1 MKKLAPLLLSLFLTA
16 SAVLADAPKDATPE
30 PAKAAKAPKAKAAKN
45 TEKADLAI
53 AAQLEELR
61 QAVQSQQ
68 EEIRSQHE
76 ELRLLKEELAKRDRQ
91 IDEGREAAA
100 NARTAEASTKAVEA
114 VSSSA
119 ELKTTAATHN
129 TTVIDLKASN
139 EVLKTPAD
147 KEQADAKKAEE
158 AGPNS
163 LRFKGITL
171 TPNGFF
177 AAETVLRQRAV
188 SGDINTPFTGIPYP
202 GNSLSKVTE
211 FNATARQ
218 SRIAM
223 LAEGKLEHAKLSGY
237 YETDFLSAAVT
248 SNNRQSNSY
257 SLRQRQFWG
266 QVAFDSGLSLTAGQ
280 MWSLATE
287 TKQGLQVRTEL
298 TPMTTDPQYN
308 VGFTWA
314 RQYGFRVVKDF
325 GGKFAVGFSVEGP
338 QATIG
343 GRGFSTVTSATGAT
357 SQNFF
362 INAPGAGG
370 GLFNAFDATGYT
382 VNKAPDLIFKA
393 AADPG
398 FGHYE
403 VFGILSTFRNRIY
416 PCAIVSPAATNGSG
430 TVVLNGPALTGTSP
444 GLTCTNTSPSAAN
457 AFNDTRTGGGV
468 GASARWPLF
477 HKKLD
482 FGVKGVAGDGIGRY
496 GSAQLADLTF
506 RPDGTQALIRTA
518 HGLATFEFHATPKLD
533 VFAYFGGE
541 YALRAAY
548 VGYMTDSIATSQTF
562 TTTTTPCVI
571 DPVTCPTGFQSTTTA
586 TTITTHNTANSKIG
600 GYGSPFANNSGCSS
614 EGVPAGT
621 SAPSGGG
628 TCAGDVRFIYEGT
641 FGFWHKVYQG
651 PKGGF
656 RWSIQYSYFSKNAW
670 SGNNSS
676 PASPTPGPGISPK
689 AVNNMV
695 WTSFRYYLP

>member
-1 MKKLAPLLLSLFLTA
+1 MKKLAALTLSLFLTTGMA
-16 SAVLADAPKDATPE
+16 LADTPKDKDSDAQPPKA
-30 PAKAAKAPKAKAAKN
+30 PAPAKPKAAKKA
-45 TEKADLAI
+45 EKSEKSDSAI
-53 AAQLEELR
+53 AAEIAELR
-61 QAVQSQQ
+61 QAIQSQQ
-68 EEIRSQHE
+68 EQ
-76 ELRLLKEELAKRDRQ
+76 LQLLKEELAKRDRQ
-91 IDEGREAAA
+91 IDEAREAAA
-100 NARTAEASTKAVEA
+100 AVNARAAEASTKAVEA
-114 VSSSA
+114 VNSSA
-119 ELKTTAATHN
+119 EVKTTAATLN
-129 TTVIDLKASN
+129 TTVSDLKASN
-139 EVLKTPAD
+139 DVLKTMVA

-158 AGPNS
+158 TGPNS
-163 LRFKGITL
+163 LRVKGITL
-171 TPNGFF
+171 TPGGFF
-177 AAETVLRQRAV
+177 AAESVVRQRAV

-202 GNSLSKVTE
+202 GNALSKVTE

-223 LAEGKLEHAKLSGY
+223 LAEGKTDLAKLSGY

-266 QVAFDSGLSLTAGQ
+266 QVATDSGFSVTGGQ

-298 TPMTTDPQYN
+298 PPLTIDPQYN

-314 RQYGFRVVKDF
+314 RQYGVRVVKDF

-338 QATIG
+338 QATVG
-343 GRGFSTVTSATGAT
+343 GRGFSTVTAANGST

-362 INAPGAGG
+362 INAPGSAG
-370 GLFNAFDATGYT
+370 GLFNAFDPTGYT
-382 VNKAPDLIFKA
+382 VNKAPDFIFKV

-403 VFGILSTFRNRIY
+403 LFGILSTFRNRVY
-416 PCAIVSPAATNGSG
+416 PCAIVSPAATNASG
-430 TVVLNGPALTGTSP
+430 TVVLNGPALAGTF
-444 GLTCTNTSPSAAN
+444 GTCTNTSPSSVG

-468 GASARWPLF
+468 GASARVPLF

-482 FGVKGVAGDGIGRY
+482 FGVKGVAGDGVGRY

-518 HGLATFEFHATPKLD
+518 HGLATFELHPTPKLD
-533 VFAYFGGE
+533 VFANFGGE
-541 YALRAAY
+541 YAWRAGY
-548 VGYMTDSIATSQTF
+548 TGYMTDTI
-562 TTTTTPCVI
+562 
-571 DPVTCPTGFQSTTTA
+571 TTA
-586 TTITTHNTANSKIG
+586 QTLTACTAGTPGCPNGDQITTITTHTTSNTKIG
-600 GYGSPFANNSGCSS
+600 GYGSPFANNSGCST

-628 TCAGDVRFIYEGT
+628 TCAGDTRFIYEGT
-641 FGFWHKVYQG
+641 LGFWHKIYQG
-651 PKGGF
+651 PHGGL
-656 RWSIQYSYFSKNAW
+656 RWAIQYSYFSKNAW
-670 SGNNSS
+670 SGA
-676 PASPTPGPGISPK
+676 ASNQPK

>member
-1 MKKLAPLLLSLFLTA
+1 MKKLAALILSLFLTTGMA
-16 SAVLADAPKDATPE
+16 LADTPKDADPK
-30 PAKAAKAPKAKAAKN
+30 PSKPAASARAKAAAKA
-45 TEKADLAI
+45 EKADSAI
-53 AAQLEELR
+53 AAEIEELR
-61 QAVQSQQ
+61 QALQSQQ
-68 EEIRSQHE
+68 EQ
-76 ELRLLKEELAKRDRQ
+76 LQLLKEELAKRDRQ
-91 IDEGREAAA
+91 IDEAREAAAAA
-100 NARTAEASTKAVEA
+100 NARASEASTKAVEA
-114 VSSSA
+114 VNSTA
-119 ELKTTAATHN
+119 EVKTTAATLN
-129 TTVIDLKASN
+129 TAVSDLKSSN
-139 EVLKTPAD
+139 EVLKTTVA
-147 KEQADAKKAEE
+147 KEQAEEKKAEE
-158 AGPNS
+158 TGPNS

-171 TPNGFF
+171 TPGGFF
-177 AAETVLRQRAV
+177 AAESVARQHAV

-202 GNSLSKVTE
+202 GNALSKVTE
-211 FNATARQ
+211 FNASARQ

-223 LAEGKLEHAKLSGY
+223 LAEGKIAHAKLSGY

-257 SLRQRQFWG
+257 SLRQRQFWA
-266 QVAFDSGLSLTAGQ
+266 QVAMDNGLTVTGGQ

-287 TKQGLQVRTEL
+287 TKQGMQLRTEL
-298 TPMTTDPQYN
+298 PPMTTDPQYN

-314 RQYGFRVVKDF
+314 RQYGLRVVKDF

-362 INAPGAGG
+362 IDAPGSAG
-370 GLFNAFDATGYT
+370 GLFNAFDPTGYT
-382 VNKAPDLIFKA
+382 VNKAPDFIFKI

-403 VFGILSTFRNRIY
+403 VFGILSTFRNRVY
-416 PCAIVSPAATNGSG
+416 PCAIVSPAATNASG
-430 TVVLNGPALTGTSP
+430 TVVLNGPALAGNN
-444 GLTCTNTSPSAAN
+444 GTCTNTSPSAIG

-477 HKKLD
+477 QKKLD

-496 GSAQLADLTF
+496 GSAQLADVTF
-506 RPDGTQALIRTA
+506 RPDGTEALIRTA
-518 HGLATFEFHATPKLD
+518 HGLVSFEYHATPKLD
-533 VFAYFGGE
+533 IFAYYGGE
-541 YALRAAY
+541 YAWRA
-548 VGYMTDSIATSQTF
+548 GYTGYQTDTIATSQTY
-562 TTTTTPCVI
+562 TTTTCVVG
-571 DPVTCPTGFQSTTTA
+571 PGCPTGFQTTA
-586 TTITTHNTANSKIG
+586 TTITTHNTANNKIG
-600 GYGSPFANNSGCSS
+600 GYGNIAANNSGCST

-628 TCAGDVRFIYEGT
+628 TCAGDTRFIYEGT
-641 FGFWHKVYQG
+641 LGFWHKIYQG
-651 PKGGF
+651 PKGGL

-670 SGNNSS
+670 SGAGS
-676 PASPTPGPGISPK
+676 IQPK